1 MALTASVHSVP
12 GAERT
17 SPVSKTILTLSDA
30 TFDETIGGADT
41 PVLVDFW
48 AEWCVPCHTLT
59 PIVESVAEH
68 FAGRL
73 KVGKMNV
80 EQNDDV
86 PVKYDVRSLPTL
98 LLLKGGQVAEQ
109 RLGLVSKEN
118 LIKLVEPHL

>member
-1 MALTASVHSVP
+1 MSDKLATLTDDNWDAEVVRSVQ
-12 GAERT
+12 
-17 SPVSKTILTLSDA
+17 
-30 TFDETIGGADT
+30 

-48 AEWCVPCHTLT
+48 AEWCVPCHTLS

-80 EQNDDV
+80 EQNGDV
-86 PVKYDVRSLPTL
+86 PIKYDIRSLPTL

-109 RLGLVSKEN
+109 RLGLVSKDN
-118 LIKLVEPHL
+118 LIRLVEPHL